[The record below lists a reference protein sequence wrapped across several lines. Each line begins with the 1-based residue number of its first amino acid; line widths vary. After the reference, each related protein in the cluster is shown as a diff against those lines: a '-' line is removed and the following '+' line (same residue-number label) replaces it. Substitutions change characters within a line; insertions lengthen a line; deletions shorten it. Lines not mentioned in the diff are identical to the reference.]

1 MDAVTQPSHTALD
14 RPTRPDRPGW
24 ADARPAPLVPSR
36 QVRRSPLAERVSPDI
51 TARVPRSRREDSPI
65 LDAHDELS
73 GPPNPTEVI
82 FDGSTDLRVVRLRLF
97 IALLTMFA
105 IPLAIAAPVVYGLA
119 IGRGGSMIPPT
130 IIIGVVAMLLG
141 VLTVWLARRV
151 LEPAERLDK
160 ARVILEDAYARARAE
175 SLRDSLTGLGNHR
188 AFQEE
193 LERQW
198 VAATRHNTRLALV
211 VVDVDDLRRINELE
225 GHVGGDRLL
234 SAVAATLTAGLRRSD
249 RVFRIGGDEFA
260 VLMPGSDGDAAY
272 LSMRRVLAT
281 ALEGRAG
288 HERQVVGSV
297 AGPWSF
303 TAGVAAI
310 PGTARD
316 RATMYREAD
325 AALAFGKRHGRTVI
339 TVFDADRH
347 GISGLQRPIAE
358 VAAEVAKVAAVGA
371 LRAVFQPIFDLRTGQ
386 PRGYEALIRPG
397 PGSGFADPN
406 ELFAAAETVGRT
418 VELDLACLQTS
429 IEAFAT
435 QALPG
440 SLTLNLS
447 PRTLESDEFSVHTLV
462 GLLGRHGVDARRVV
476 LELTER
482 EAVEDLDRLTR
493 AVESCR
499 AAGLR
504 IAADDVGAGNAGLRL
519 LAQLQFDIVKI
530 DLSLVQGG
538 AVRSTSQEVVR
549 TLKDLADRWGA
560 LVIAEGV
567 ETPEQLAFVRSLGIR
582 AGQGY
587 LLSRPVETPTR
598 DPIDL
603 GRLASGSGDWL
614 ADRLRAVPA

>member
-1 MDAVTQPSHTALD
+1 MANRSIF
-14 RPTRPDRPGW
+14 PT
-24 ADARPAPLVPSR
+24 LV
-36 QVRRSPLAERVSPDI
+36 
-51 TARVPRSRREDSPI
+51 
-65 LDAHDELS
+65 
-73 GPPNPTEVI
+73 VI
-82 FDGSTDLRVVRLRLF
+82 
-97 IALLTMFA
+97 A
-105 IPLAIAAPVVYGLA
+105 
-119 IGRGGSMIPPT
+119 
-130 IIIGVVAMLLG
+130 VAMVLG

-198 VAATRHNTRLALV
+198 VGATRHNARLALV
-211 VVDVDDLRRINELE
+211 MVDLDDFRRINELE
-225 GHVGGDRLL
+225 GHVGGDRVLV
-234 SAVAATLTAGLRRSD
+234 AAAATLTAGLRRTD
-249 RVFRIGGDEFA
+249 RIFRVGGDEFA
-260 VLMPGSDGDAAY
+260 ILMPGSDDEAAF
-272 LSMRRVLAT
+272 LSLRRVLAT

-288 HERQVVGSV
+288 HERPVGGSV

-303 TAGVAAI
+303 TAGVASV

-316 RATMYREAD
+316 RTTLFREAD
-325 AALAFGKRHGRTVI
+325 AALAYGKRHGRTVV
-339 TVFDADRH
+339 TVFDAERH
-347 GISGLQRPIAE
+347 GPSAQQRPIAE

-386 PRGYEALIRPG
+386 PRGYEALIRPA
-397 PGSGFADPN
+397 PGSGFADPG
-406 ELFAAAETVGRT
+406 ELFAAAEAVGRT

-429 IEAFAT
+429 IAAFAGLT
-435 QALPG
+435 LPG

-447 PRTLESDEFSVHTLV
+447 PRTLEADDFSVHTLV
-462 GLLGRHGVDARRVV
+462 KLLARHGVDPRRVV

-482 EAVEDLDRLTR
+482 EAVEDMARLTR

-499 AAGLR
+499 AAGMR

-519 LAQLQFDIVKI
+519 LAQLRFDIVKI

-538 AVRSTSQEVVR
+538 AIRATSQEVVR

-567 ETPEQLAFVRSLGIR
+567 ETPEQLEFVRSLGIR

-587 LLSRPVETPTR
+587 LLGRPTEAPSR
-598 DPIDL
+598 DAIDL
-603 GRLASGSGDWL
+603 ARLASTSGDWL
-614 ADRLRAVPA
+614 VDRLRAVPA